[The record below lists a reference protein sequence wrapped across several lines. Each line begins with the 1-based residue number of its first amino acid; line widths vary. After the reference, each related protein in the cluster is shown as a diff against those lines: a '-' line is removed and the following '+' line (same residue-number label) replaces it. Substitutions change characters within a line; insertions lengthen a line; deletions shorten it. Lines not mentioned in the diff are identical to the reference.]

1 MKRFA
6 SALLLLSFLACLPGG
21 VVREGGYADQVMLI
35 PAATRTR
42 GAKYRVV
49 CRDAEE
55 IKRREALVKRREL
68 EIRTAQE
75 AGQTPPPP
83 LDFSG
88 ENPPIRLVAPETY
101 LGECDETG
109 EHSAFYL
116 FHFSRVTPPIDP
128 ERAISTAVQR
138 LEGDTMIGIR
148 AWHETHYYSIL
159 GAARVFK
166 VRGTVIKFD
175 APEAAEETAPP
186 APARGGQR

>member
-1 MKRFA
+1 MKRFSA
-6 SALLLLSFLACLPGG
+6 ALLFLGCLACVPGG

-49 CRDAEE
+49 CRDEE
-55 IKRREALVKRREL
+55 ETKRRDALIKRRDL

-88 ENPPIRLVAPETY
+88 ENPPFRLVAPETY
-101 LGECDETG
+101 RGECDETG

-128 ERAISTAVQR
+128 ERAIGTAVQR

-159 GAARVFK
+159 GVARVFK

-175 APEAAEETAPP
+175 APAEEPPTPP
-186 APARGGQR
+186 APAPGGRR